1 MIINSYTNYQLLTN
15 SYKHAFK
22 DKTNGEI
29 QISFVDQNNTILMR
43 VKDNGVGLPEEYKQ
57 KQSLGV
63 TVIESLSEQLDGN
76 FTFSNDNGT
85 CFELKFKHS

>member
-1 MIINSYTNYQLLTN
+1 VN
-15 SYKHAFK
+15 
-22 DKTNGEI
+22 
-29 QISFVDQNNTILMR
+29 QNNTILMR